1 MKLLSVFFFGIV
13 FRVFLPFCPLLGA
26 AVCVASDQYVQD
38 KKRLSA
44 DPDNTSETIYRID
57 QLKVRPG
64 VFPREIR
71 ELLNNN
77 LNYFRDGVGVEPVSG
92 FPYGNIE
99 VDRKTGE
106 IISRRDYVK
115 TTYISTYLTILLEM
129 SKVGGEEAAKAHE
142 RIRKILNTL
151 FTLSGWEGL
160 LHGGHYISKGL
171 QSGTETVSTANNSK
185 LVFSLM
191 AIIGAYKAS
200 ANPVRQ
206 EITQLASDFLQ
217 RQAVGWSKFYDPVEG
232 LMHKSWDTGLKKFKR
247 HTTQFVEEAM
257 PGVIAGI
264 LVTSDLGN
272 AAIPET
278 AFTRLVLDITDYQ
291 LTTGEEI
298 VSLQSGSGALYYPLV
313 PMLWLD
319 QEKFTGDAFR
329 YFKHFVRAHN
339 DFRKSHN
346 LPFMLS
352 ACTGIHGGYYNFG
365 VPALALKKENT
376 PYDAATPRTIGLAYM
391 VDPDV
396 AIDMAVEA
404 RKHFPNI
411 ETPYGWYDSM
421 NAAGE
426 TTSTIKTLGQG
437 LLIGGFLAKET
448 HKDMKKYFDDKGY
461 TKIMN
466 RLYKHYKN
474 GSQ

>member
-1 MKLLSVFFFGIV
+1 MKPLYVLFSGIR
-13 FRVFLPFCPLLGA
+13 FRVFLSFCLLLCT
-26 AVCVASDQYVQD
+26 AVWGASDKYVQD
-38 KKRLSA
+38 RERLNA
-44 DPDNTSETIYRID
+44 EPDDVPDSVDSIEHLR
-57 QLKVRPG
+57 VRPR
-64 VFPREIR
+64 VFPQEIR
-71 ELLNNN
+71 TLLENN
-77 LNYFRDGVGVEPVSG
+77 LNYFRDGVGVEPESG

-99 VDRKTGE
+99 VDRNTGE
-106 IISRRDYVK
+106 IISQRDYVK

-129 SKVGGEEAAKAHE
+129 SKVGGEDAARAHE
-142 RIRKILNTL
+142 RIRKILNKL

-160 LHGGHYISKGL
+160 LHGGHYILKGFKN
-171 QSGTETVSTANNSK
+171 GTDTVSTANNSK
-185 LVFSLM
+185 LVFTLM
-191 AIIGAYKAS
+191 AIIGAYKGS
-200 ANPVRQ
+200 DNPVRQ
-206 EITQLASDFLQ
+206 EITQLASDLLK

-232 LMHKSWDTGLKKFKR
+232 LMRKSWDTRLQKFKR

-264 LVTSDLGN
+264 LLTSNLGN

-278 AFTRLVLDITDYQ
+278 AFTRLVLDITDYP

-319 QEKFTGDAFR
+319 QERFTGNAFR
-329 YFKHFVRAHN
+329 YFTNFVRAHN
-339 DFRKSHN
+339 DFRKVHN

-396 AIDMAVEA
+396 AIEMAVEA

-448 HKDMKKYFDDKGY
+448 HKDLKKYFDDKEY

-466 RLYKHYKN
+466 RLYKNYKKL
-474 GSQ
+474 